1 MAMGTAK
8 AKVRQSKN
16 TQAKVRNKVRKATG
30 KAYPVAK
37 VVRQGKTPTLTQR
50 VLTPVAL
57 PLPKATA
64 TATPAVA
71 KATATAKPRKAK
83 PTPPPPTPK
92 QLAKQR
98 LQAKVSNGVY
108 LPVVVGYLQ
117 VTWFMG
123 VARYYKTH
131 TTTQGYVIA
140 HNHSNNTFTVFIPRT
155 RYNPAQTVTATA
167 TYNATGITNHCHYIQ
182 TWLPL
187 PKGVYPNPAY
197 YPYMP

>member
-1 MAMGTAK
+1 MAMGNAK

-16 TQAKVRNKVRKATG
+16 KQAKVRNKLAKALGLNTP
-30 KAYPVAK
+30 KAK
-37 VVRQGKTPTLTQR
+37 VVRQVKTPTLTQR
-50 VLTPVAL
+50 LLTPVAL
-57 PLPKATA
+57 PLPKQATPVKATTTA
-64 TATPAVA
+64 TG
-71 KATATAKPRKAK
+71 KPRKAK

-117 VTWFMG
+117 VQWFMG
-123 VARYYKTH
+123 VARYYKTS
-131 TTTQGYVIA
+131 TTIQGYVTNYNHIA
-140 HNHSNNTFTVFIPRT
+140 NTFTVFIPRT

-167 TYNATGITNHCHYIQ
+167 TYNQSGITNHVHYIQ

-187 PKGVYPNPAY
+187 PKGVYNNPAY
-197 YPYMP
+197 YPYLP